1 MHDRT
6 YAKDVLKNIRRK
18 TMNARYEINKI
29 INNQKSVSTSKLKP
43 LFELYEEQVRRRANR
58 YKDRITALETKITN
72 QRREL
77 RKSRGH

>member
-6 YAKDVLKNIRRK
+6 YAKNVLRNFRRK

-29 INNQKSVSTSKLKP
+29 INNQKSVSTSKLKK
-43 LFELYEEQVRRRANR
+43 LFELYEEQGRGRDNR
-58 YKDRITALETKITN
+58 YKDRITKLETTITN

-77 RKSRGH
+77 RKLRGN

>member
-6 YAKDVLKNIRRK
+6 YAKNVLRNFRRK
-18 TMNARYEINKI
+18 TMNARYEINKM

-43 LFELYEEQVRRRANR
+43 LFELYEEQGRRRANR
-58 YKDRITALETKITN
+58 YKGRITALETKITN

-77 RKSRGH
+77 RKLRGH